1 MELTED
7 TIIAETTTIDVAR
20 TKVVTTMKIVI
31 ITHVVATTIIIRIAE
46 AAAEDTT
53 IKDILVSIVDLHVME
68 I

>member
-1 MELTED
+1 MEITED
-7 TIIAETTTIDVAR
+7 TIIAETIIDVA
-20 TKVVTTMKIVI
+20 KMEVVTTMKIVI
-31 ITHVVATTIIIRIAE
+31 ITRVVVTTIIIRIAE